1 MWRSVA
7 IIMIGALPAL
17 AGMKNLSLSHALG
30 MLDEKNIEIKV
41 SQYEETMKKYDEL
54 AVEGMNWGS
63 ATITLQALRSN
74 DAGNVF
80 GFKLQ
85 SREATFGDF
94 GAQEFMYNMGL
105 CQGGN
110 MQACADMY
118 GKPPHELNYPA
129 PRNHFV
135 TKLTYQV
142 PLYTG
147 GKLTEYQ
154 NITNKL
160 YEMSRLDTRK
170 LRNEKIFQVKK
181 AFYDITLVQRYIY
194 NLRKIR
200 RNMVKLKRTI
210 LAMKKEG
217 YTKKTDVLEIEARLA
232 KVDSMLNQA
241 KLNKDLAYQF
251 LSFLLDTEVDSIRP
265 VSLLVKAPKVSRQDV
280 ERLNIDIQ
288 KAKMGLQVAEHAIKT
303 ENANF
308 LPTVGGFGEYGSA
321 DNTLWNDFAHKS
333 AWTVGVQVQLNI
345 FNGGSDKAKLE
356 KARIQR
362 MKVAKQVELAKKG
375 IWLQVRK
382 MLTEVKSLE
391 YDIRSEQ
398 KQLNLA
404 REVYKTYE
412 EKYKEG
418 LASITDLLVKQSI
431 ELEVLLK
438 YLQVANKHSE
448 KVFELEKILD
458 LGGRS

>member
-1 MWRSVA
+1 MIKPNPLPLNLRASV
-7 IIMIGALPAL
+7 IIPAYNAEEVLPRCLRALEHQTVPQ
-17 AGMKNLSLSHALG
+17 
-30 MLDEKNIEIKV
+30 D
-41 SQYEETMKKYDEL
+41 QYE
-54 AVEGMNWGS
+54 V
-63 ATITLQALRSN
+63 I
-74 DAGNVF
+74 V
-80 GFKLQ
+80 
-85 SREATFGDF
+85 
-94 GAQEFMYNMGL
+94 
-105 CQGGN
+105 
-110 MQACADMY
+110 
-118 GKPPHELNYPA
+118 
-129 PRNHFV
+129 
-135 TKLTYQV
+135 
-142 PLYTG
+142 
-147 GKLTEYQ
+147 
-154 NITNKL
+154 
-160 YEMSRLDTRK
+160 
-170 LRNEKIFQVKK
+170 
-181 AFYDITLVQRYIY
+181 
-194 NLRKIR
+194 
-200 RNMVKLKRTI
+200 
-210 LAMKKEG
+210 
-217 YTKKTDVLEIEARLA
+217 
-232 KVDSMLNQA
+232 
-241 KLNKDLAYQF
+241 
-251 LSFLLDTEVDSIRP
+251 
-265 VSLLVKAPKVSRQDV
+265 
-280 ERLNIDIQ
+280 IDD
-288 KAKMGLQVAEHAIKT
+288 
-303 ENANF
+303 
-308 LPTVGGFGEYGSA
+308 GSA